1 MAAFERLRN
10 KRGSR
15 GLPQIDASG
24 CFKGGNT
31 MPLQDLRPLAVITG
45 GSSGIGYYLAKTF
58 LENGYDILIAAENA
72 GKLGEAHQ
80 ALEALGQGSV
90 DSLEVD
96 LATPEGVEDLYEAAL
111 DLGAIDVLCCN
122 AGHGEWGKF
131 GDDAELEEELD
142 LIQLNC
148 AGVVHLT
155 KLVLDDMLERD
166 RGKIL
171 FTGSVAGATPGPF
184 QAVYHASKAFVNSF
198 AHGLRNELK
207 DTGVDVTLLMPGA
220 TDTGFFAR
228 AGMEEARVAD
238 GRLDDPEVVAQEAY
252 RALMRGKDQ
261 VITGARNK
269 IMAAGMKTMP
279 ESVKAE
285 LARKQNE
292 PR

>member
-1 MAAFERLRN
+1 
-10 KRGSR
+10 
-15 GLPQIDASG
+15 
-24 CFKGGNT
+24 
-31 MPLQDLRPLAVITG
+31 MPLKDLRPLAVITG

-58 LENGYDILIAAENA
+58 LENGYDILIAAHDA
-72 GKLGEAHQ
+72 GRLGEAQQ

-90 DSLEVD
+90 DSIEVD
-96 LATPEGVEDLYEAAL
+96 LATPDGVEDLYEAAL
-111 DLGAIDVLCCN
+111 ELGPIDVLCCN

-131 GDDAELEEELD
+131 GEDADLEEELD

-148 AGVVHLT
+148 SGVVHLT

-171 FTGSVAGATPGPF
+171 FTGSIAGASPGPY

-220 TDTGFFAR
+220 TDTGFFER
-228 AGMEEARVAD
+228 AGMEDAKVAT
-238 GRLDDPEVVAQEAY
+238 GKLDDPEMVAQEAF

-261 VITGARNK
+261 IVTGAKNK
-269 IMAAGMKTMP
+269 VMTAGMKP
-279 ESVKAE
+279 LPKAAKAE
-285 LARKQNE
+285 LTRKQNE
-292 PR
+292 PH